1 MKMNDMNDIHGTV
14 YSPVFKSAQLASE
27 QVP

>member
-1 MKMNDMNDIHGTV
+1 MTFTFV
-14 YSPVFKSAQLASE
+14 YSPVFESAQLARK